1 MVHSKKFRFMVTIKI
16 NPIQHAKLKEYAKT
30 NGLKLEFL
38 TKIMVSKFLES
49 LNEPNQ
55 QQTVDSVEIV
65 EIKQPE
71 MVQTIDVVKPK
82 KKEGATKGLCLFANS
97 PFVDFEL
104 FSEKINEQERFK
116 RFFPIDIQK
125 LYDTLYSWSE
135 SKFEKRKDWISTAFT
150 FLANSNGTEFK
161 PTTNGIPMN
170 KRDQEFINWM
180 NRD

>member
-1 MVHSKKFRFMVTIKI
+1 MK
-16 NPIQHAKLKEYAKT
+16 PIYFTDEKHAALKEYAKL

-38 TKIMVSKFLES
+38 AETMANKFFES
-49 LNEPNQ
+49 LNEKRENKPE
-55 QQTVDSVEIV
+55 VKPESMVEIV

-71 MVQTIDVVKPK
+71 MVQTIDVVKSQ
-82 KKEGATKGLCLFANS
+82 KKEGATKGMCLFANS

-116 RFFPIDIQK
+116 RFMPIDIQK

-135 SKFEKRKDWISTAFT
+135 SKFEKRKDWLSVAFT
-150 FLANSNGTEFK
+150 FLTKSKGTEFK
-161 PTTNGIPMN
+161 PTNNGIPMN
-170 KRDQEFINWM
+170 KRDLELLNWM

>member
-1 MVHSKKFRFMVTIKI
+1 MK
-16 NPIQHAKLKEYAKT
+16 PIYFTDEKHAKLKEYAKL

-38 TKIMVSKFLES
+38 AETMANKFFES
-49 LNEPNQ
+49 LNEKRENKPE
-55 QQTVDSVEIV
+55 VKPESMVEMI
-65 EIKQPE
+65 ELTPE
-71 MVQTIDVVKPK
+71 VTTEVVKPK

-97 PFVDFEL
+97 HFVDFEL

-116 RFFPIDIQK
+116 RFMPIDIRK

>member
-1 MVHSKKFRFMVTIKI
+1 MVTIKI
-16 NPIQHAKLKEYAKT
+16 NPIQHAKLKEYARN
-30 NGLKLEFL
+30 NGLKLEFV
-38 TKIMVSKFLES
+38 TEIMVSKFLES
-49 LNEPNQ
+49 LNEKREPE
-55 QQTVDSVEIV
+55 V
-65 EIKQPE
+65 KQPE
-71 MVQTIDVVKPK
+71 SMVEMIELTPEVTTEVVKPK

-161 PTTNGIPMN
+161 PTSNGIPMN